1 MARSPRASWQSVSW
15 ATAEGAAPPVSTLL
29 SPGEFLRVL
38 RKASAILRSGQETE
52 AALGRVADLLVPRLA
67 DRVLVHARDNDGRLH
82 PRVDVEVTTSGEI
95 RRRDVPPGAGDSL
108 SPGADAPAARALR
121 TEATVCDAQRVM
133 AIPLRRRAEVV
144 GILELRLDREG
155 PGRRYGRGD
164 VAFLED
170 LGERVSLALQNLRL
184 MREVEA
190 ARRVKS
196 DFLAVMSHELR
207 TPLTAIVG
215 YADLLQEGIT
225 GPVTGRQVR
234 QLDRVKESAWQLL
247 ELIDGILGY
256 ARYEGEEPELEV
268 SLVEPA
274 AILDDALR
282 QVRANLREKGLELTI
297 DAEPDLPSLRT
308 DRSKA
313 ARILFQLLSNAEK
326 FTTRGEVRVQ
336 VLADRDWVKF
346 AVSDTGPGIASEH
359 VEEIFEPFWQGEQ
372 VETRTKGGTG
382 MGLSM
387 ARRLAELLSGEIRV
401 ESRSGEGSTFVLALP
416 REGPHPTFP

>member
-1 MARSPRASWQSVSW
+1 MSWV
-15 ATAEGAAPPVSTLL
+15 TAERAALPVSTLL
-29 SPGEFLRVL
+29 SPGDFLRVL
-38 RKASAILRSGQETE
+38 REASAILRSGQEAE
-52 AALGRVADLLVPRLA
+52 AVLGRLADLLVPRLA

-82 PRVDVEVTTSGEI
+82 PRVDMEVTDSGEV
-95 RRRDVPPGAGDSL
+95 RRRDVPPAAGDSL
-108 SPGADAPAARALR
+108 SPGADAPASRALR
-121 TEATVCDAQRVM
+121 AESTVCDARRVV

-144 GILELRLDREG
+144 GILELRLEREG
-155 PGRRYGRGD
+155 SGRRYGRAD

-170 LGERVSLALQNLRL
+170 LGERVSLALENLRL

-268 SLVEPA
+268 SLVEPG

-282 QVRANLREKGLELTI
+282 HVRANLREKGLELMLDT
-297 DAEPDLPSLRT
+297 EPDLPSLRT

-313 ARILFQLLSNAEK
+313 ARILLQLLSNAEK

-336 VLADRDWVKF
+336 VRADRDWVTF
-346 AVSDTGPGIASEH
+346 AVSDTGPGIADEH
-359 VEEIFEPFWQGEQ
+359 VDEIFEPFWQGEQ